1 MSMDKYTIPAKRMTN
16 KMDTIAF
23 KALFNEVLHKT
34 DEFDE
39 ETPVVAFEL
48 NSEEAGNVFGVS
60 KIKGGNMY

>member
-1 MSMDKYTIPAKRMTN
+1 MDKYTIPAKKMTN

-39 ETPVVAFEL
+39 ETPYIMR
-48 NSEEAGNVFGVS
+48 NIGVIFYP
-60 KIKGGNMY
+60 KK